1 VSDLRG
7 IPARLRAWA
16 KEVTP
21 QAWAIL
27 LVGAASLLIAIPG
40 TLAFLIL
47 EGLTPSEEL
56 VETAT
61 SQTQAAILYTAM
73 GIGGVACV
81 AALLLYRRMPTKES
95 RESAVSGG
103 VLGLQAV
110 QFALVFLWFRGGEK
124 FDLFVRQF
132 FSLDVVGPFMDQFL
146 NAAKNTITLALA
158 GQAIGMV
165 LGLIL
170 ALLVLSKRVV
180 VRAPARLYINV
191 VRGTPL
197 LVQLSIGYL
206 GIVTSLGLEVSPYA
220 AAAFILGLN
229 AGAYTAEIFRAGIQ
243 SLERGQMEASRSLGM
258 SYGQAMAYVIVPQ
271 AIGRVI
277 PPLTN
282 EFVILIKD
290 TSLVAFIGLTFVQ
303 RELLSWGRDTYAE
316 LFNSTPFLVAAI
328 GYLLVTLPLIRL
340 VTALEH
346 RLRSGLVGI
355 GA

>member
-1 VSDLRG
+1 VPESKG
-7 IPARLRAWA
+7 VGGRLRAWA
-16 KEVTP
+16 KELTP
-21 QAWAIL
+21 TSSAIL
-27 LVGAASLLIAIPG
+27 GLGAVALLIALPG
-40 TLAFLIL
+40 TLVFLAA
-47 EGLTPSEEL
+47 EGLTPWDEL
-56 VETAT
+56 AETAT
-61 SQTQAAILYTAM
+61 SDTQGAILFSA
-73 GIGGVACV
+73 IGVGAVSALGG
-81 AALLLYRRMPTKES
+81 LLLYKRMPTKEA

-103 VLGLQAV
+103 VLGLQAIL
-110 QFALVFLWFRGGEK
+110 FSAVFLWFRSGEK
-124 FDLFVRQF
+124 FDIFVRQF
-132 FSLDVVGPFMDQFL
+132 LSFDIVGPFMDQFL
-146 NAAKNTITLALA
+146 NAAKNTITLAIA

-170 ALLVLSKRVV
+170 SLLVLSNRIV

-197 LVQLSIGYL
+197 LVQLMIGFFGIVLSL
-206 GIVTSLGLEVSPYA
+206 GIDVSPYA
-220 AAAFILGLN
+220 TAAFILGLN
-229 AGAYTAEIFRAGIQ
+229 AGAYTAEIFRSGIQ

-271 AIGRVI
+271 AVRRVI

-316 LFNSTPFLVAAI
+316 LFNATPFLVAAV

-340 VTALEH
+340 VTALES

>member
-1 VSDLRG
+1 MTPTAVAVLAIG
-7 IPARLRAWA
+7 I
-16 KEVTP
+16 
-21 QAWAIL
+21 
-27 LVGAASLLIAIPG
+27 AALAVAVPG
-40 TLAFLIL
+40 TIAFLMA
-47 EGLTPSEEL
+47 EGATPSEEL
-56 VETAT
+56 AETAT
-61 SQTQAAILYTAM
+61 SSSMGAILYAA
-73 GIGGVACV
+73 IGLGAV
-81 AALLLYRRMPTKES
+81 AAAAGMFLYKRMPTKEA
-95 RESAVSGG
+95 RETTVSGG
-103 VLGLQAV
+103 VLGIQAV
-110 QFALVFLWFRGGEK
+110 LFSAVFLWFRSGEK

-132 FSLDVVGPFMDQFL
+132 LSFDVVGPFMDQFL
-146 NAAKNTITLALA
+146 NAAKNTVTLALA

-170 ALLVLSKRVV
+170 SLLVLSNRVV

-229 AGAYTAEIFRAGIQ
+229 AGAYTAEIFRSGIQ

-258 SYGQAMAYVIVPQ
+258 SYMQAMSYVIVPQ
-271 AIGRVI
+271 AVRRVI

-316 LFNSTPFLVAAI
+316 LFNSTPFLVAAL

-340 VTALEH
+340 VTALER

>member
-1 VSDLRG
+1 MRQ
-7 IPARLRAWA
+7 IPTRLRDWA
-16 KEVTP
+16 RELTP
-21 QAWAIL
+21 LSIAVL
-27 LVGAASLLIAIPG
+27 LVGAVALIVAIPG
-40 TLAFLIL
+40 TIAFLIA
-47 EGLTPSEEL
+47 EGASPSAEL
-56 VETAT
+56 AETAT
-61 SQTQAAILYTAM
+61 SETQGAILYTAIAL
-73 GIGGVACV
+73 GLV
-81 AALLLYRRMPTKES
+81 AAAAAIFSYRRMPSKEA
-95 RESAVSGG
+95 RETTVSGG
-103 VLGLQAV
+103 VLGVEAV
-110 QFALVFLWFRGGEK
+110 LFCGMFLWFRSGEK

-132 FSLDVVGPFMDQFL
+132 FSFDIVAGFMDQFL

-165 LGLIL
+165 LGLVL
-170 ALLVLSKRVV
+170 SLLVLSNRVV
-180 VRAPARLYINV
+180 VRAPARFYINV

-206 GIVTSLGLEVSPYA
+206 GIITSLGLEVSPYA

-229 AGAYTAEIFRAGIQ
+229 AGAYTAEIFRSGIQ

-258 SYGQAMAYVIVPQ
+258 SYGQAMGYVIVPQ
-271 AIGRVI
+271 AIRRVI

-316 LFNSTPFLVAAI
+316 LFNSTPFLVAAF

-340 VTALEH
+340 VTALES